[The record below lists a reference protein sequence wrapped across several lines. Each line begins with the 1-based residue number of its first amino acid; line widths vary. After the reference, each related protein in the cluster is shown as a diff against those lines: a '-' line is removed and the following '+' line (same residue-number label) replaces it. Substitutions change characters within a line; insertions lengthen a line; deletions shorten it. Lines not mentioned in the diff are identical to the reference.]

1 MTAREVRAT
10 AHSDVIAASAA
21 LDAWRDAALA
31 LGAAQQASRRVS
43 RAYELGERDLS
54 DRLLAERQTY
64 EARRIELAARS
75 VAHRALLKLALDA
88 HELWLADED

>member
-1 MTAREVRAT
+1 MSRAT
-10 AHSDVIAASAA
+10 ASFAG
-21 LDAWRDAALA
+21 DAALNA
-31 LGAAQQASRRVS
+31 FPKSAHAAHIRGHLF
-43 RAYELGERDLS
+43 YELGERDLS